1 MIRIRR
7 CQPKGLLRRRRYEV
21 EFVEPATGESQWKRE
36 TSTPVTTI
44 DQYVGV
50 GEAWALVH
58 AADKAWG
65 EGSPQWISLPG
76 ATPE

>member
-21 EFVEPATGESQWKRE
+21 EFVEPATGATRWRRE
-36 TSTPVTTI
+36 ATTPVTTI
-44 DQYVGV
+44 DQQVGV

-58 AADKAWG
+58 AADKAWD
-65 EGSPQWISLPG
+65 EGSPRWISLPE